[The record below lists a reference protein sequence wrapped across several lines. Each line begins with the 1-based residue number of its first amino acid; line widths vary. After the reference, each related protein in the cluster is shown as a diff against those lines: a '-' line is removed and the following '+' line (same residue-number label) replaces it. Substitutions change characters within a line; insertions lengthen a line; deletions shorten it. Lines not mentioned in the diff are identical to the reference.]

1 MVADEMSVCISI
13 DVSFGDLG
21 DSDNSESC
29 MGFIV
34 FDFLK
39 GFATIK
45 FLSSFI
51 QDFIGNPIHKKSL
64 IINET
69 LMKAF
74 TLSFISYMI

>member
-1 MVADEMSVCISI
+1 MSVCISI

-29 MGFIV
+29 MRFIV
-34 FDFLK
+34 FEFLK
-39 GFATIK
+39 GFAMIK

-64 IINET
+64 I
-69 LMKAF
+69 MDDHK
-74 TLSFISYMI
+74 

>member
-21 DSDNSESC
+21 DSGNSESC

-34 FDFLK
+34 FEYLK
-39 GFATIK
+39 GFARIK

-51 QDFIGNPIHKKSL
+51 QDFIGNPIHKKSS
-64 IINET
+64 I
-69 LMKAF
+69 MDDHK
-74 TLSFISYMI
+74 